1 LHSLYCW
8 WKGLS
13 GESRAAIIAAIV
25 GPVTVEIL
33 GIRGKMMRS
42 FYINTIEK
50 LETAEKQLQAN
61 HELRWRAGTNY
72 DNSIFSLEQLAAKAK
87 ISMFRA
93 KLAAKWNERVKKYGA
108 L

>member
-1 LHSLYCW
+1 MHSLYCW

-33 GIRGKMMRS
+33 GIRSKMMRL
-42 FYINTIEK
+42 FYINTLGR
-50 LETAEKQLQAN
+50 LETAEKQIRAD
-61 HELRWRAGTNY
+61 HDKRWVTGENY
-72 DNSIFSLEQLAAKAK
+72 ESFLYPLGQLAEKAK

-93 KLAAKWNERVKKYGA
+93 KLAAKWHERNRKYGG
-108 L
+108 